1 MKQYWHTSLRLG
13 LCTLAL
19 VGSSMVVAQTAPA
32 PASAPEAASA
42 AQVPTQGKQP
52 HKQHQN
58 KHKTSNK
65 KHQKS
70 GDSGKKMHEKGTPMQ
85 SGQAQSMTEY
95 ERNALRRCDVFK
107 GGEERSACE
116 ARVRSNAASGSVE
129 SGGILRQSTH
139 TAPAAP
145 KHHNQKKQ
153 HSQ

>member
-1 MKQYWHTSLRLG
+1 MKQHWHTSLRLG

-19 VGSSMVVAQTAPA
+19 VGSSMVGAQTAPA
-32 PASAPEAASA
+32 PAPEAAPAMPMHSA
-42 AQVPTQGKQP
+42 QP
-52 HKQHQN
+52 QKPHQKMHKPQH
-58 KHKTSNK
+58 K

-70 GDSGKKMHEKGTPMQ
+70 GEAAKKMHEKGVPMH
-85 SGQAQSMTEY
+85 SGQGQSMTEY

-116 ARVRSNAASGSVE
+116 ARVHSNTASGSVE
-129 SGGILRQSTH
+129 SGGMIRQSTH
-139 TAPAAP
+139 TMPAAP